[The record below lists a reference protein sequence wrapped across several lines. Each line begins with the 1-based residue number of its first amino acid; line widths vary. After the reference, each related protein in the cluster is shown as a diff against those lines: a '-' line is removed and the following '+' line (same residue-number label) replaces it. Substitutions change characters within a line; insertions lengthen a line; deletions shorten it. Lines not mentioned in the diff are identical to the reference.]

1 MLNDVHSLTYIGL
14 NYWSYWIRR
23 FCWDRYSIN
32 HISSFWVN
40 CEIRCVRF
48 WILNFQIARWNLTTD
63 CTSLA
68 ILCLF
73 LWLELCMM
81 HLELDFEWKFID
93 GVLLVIDTWD
103 LRFIPYVRELKLKLF
118 DENKCVSVKR
128 YGIFWKRQCFVCFQC
143 FVCCTMKTKIAVIC
157 LSLDCWSIADR

>member
-32 HISSFWVN
+32 HILSFWVN
-40 CEIRCVRF
+40 CEIRCFRF
-48 WILNFQIARWNLTTD
+48 RISNFQIARWNLTTD

-93 GVLLVIDTWD
+93 GVLFVIYTWD

-128 YGIFWKRQCFVCFQC
+128 CGIFWKLNASFAFNAS
-143 FVCCTMKTKIAVIC
+143 FAVQWKRKLLIS
-157 LSLDCWSIADR
+157 LSLDWWSIADR